1 MQTNFDFLAQ
11 TDRFKDFAKQAAEA
25 ERSIAISPSTA
36 AILSRRALELAV
48 RWIYVHD
55 DALTMPYR
63 DNISSLIH
71 EYSFRKLIQPKLF
84 DMLKYTIKLGNVA
97 VHTNT
102 NVKYDAAVLSLRC
115 VFQFCKWIDYC
126 YGENYVNRHYDMS
139 LLPDAG
145 KEKKTQEELENLQ
158 KELSGKD
165 QKLEEA
171 IKENEKLRAQ
181 MTKLREENETG
192 RSYEVDKDT
201 EAETRRKY
209 IDLDLAEAGW
219 TIGKDC
225 LIEVPVMGMPNSSG
239 KGYADY
245 VLYGNNGKPLA
256 VIEAKRSSA
265 DPMKGSHQAKLY
277 ADCLENQYQQRPII
291 FITNGFEMQ
300 IIDDAQD
307 DPQRVVSGI
316 FSKEDLQRMVDQRTS
331 KKPLIHLEIQDK
343 ITNRPY
349 QKEAVTV
356 LCESIMNHH
365 RKLLL
370 VQATGSGKTRVS
382 ISLVDVLRRHNYVKN
397 ILFLADRK
405 ALVSQAKKSYSNLL
419 PDLTVCNLLE
429 NKEDPESSRMIFSTY
444 PTMLNAIDETKKKD
458 GKKLFTPAHFDLI
471 IVDESHRS
479 IYKKY
484 QEIFHYF
491 DAVLLGMTATP
502 KDEIDKN
509 TYTIFDLERGVPT
522 YAYELDEAVKEGYL
536 VDYRTREYK
545 TKIMEE
551 GIHYDQLSEEEKEA
565 FDDEFD
571 DDENVEKDIPNTA
584 VNRWLFNKDTIDLVL
599 TNLMREGLKVEGGDK
614 LGKTIIFA
622 RNSKHA
628 KAIVERFQKLFPE
641 KGSHFIKQIDY
652 SIKESEHLIEQ
663 FEEKDKM
670 PQIAVSVDMLDT
682 GIDVPEILNLVFFKK
697 VKSYAKFW
705 QMIGRGTRLC
715 SNLLGEGMD
724 KERFLIFDFCN
735 NFEYFRVNK
744 NGAENGITE
753 SLNEKIYNT
762 KAQIVRELQAP
773 VYSSDEVYA
782 DYRKSLVDD
791 LKEDVISLNDDSFMV
806 KRHLRYVEFFRAS
819 SSWDNLETIEISDIR
834 EHIAPLIR
842 PKKEDELARRFD
854 YLVYSIDLGLL
865 QSKSIQSPVNIVVQT
880 AEKLSAKYS
889 IPQVEKKK
897 EIIEKVQT
905 NEFWDKVTIIEL
917 DTVREALRGLLQ
929 YLDRQVRPIYYTN
942 FTDSITDG
950 TPGEPLYGGN
960 DLKNYR
966 KKVEFYLKEHSDK
979 LSVYKL
985 KNNKKLTE
993 TDLRELERILWTEL
1007 GSKEDYIKEYG
1018 ETPIGRLVRKIVG
1031 VDRAAVNEAFSC
1043 FMSEERLNINQM
1055 RFVNL
1060 IVDYIV
1066 ANGNIEDNKVLM
1078 GEPFKSVGSITTLF
1092 KDDMSTAKQIME
1104 IVNQIKRNSEEIA

>member
-1 MQTNFDFLAQ
+1 METNFDYLLKKEEYA
-11 TDRFKDFAKQAAEA
+11 DFAKQAVEA
-25 ERSIAISPSTA
+25 EKSLSISPATC

-48 RWIYVHD
+48 RFVFSY
-55 DALTMPYR
+55 DAELSLPYR
-63 DNISSLIH
+63 DNVSSLIH
-71 EYSFRKLIQPKLF
+71 EPTFRRIIEPRLF
-84 DMLKYTIKLGNVA
+84 PMLKYTIHLGNVA
-97 VHTNT
+97 VHTN
-102 NVKYDAAVLSLRC
+102 NNIGRDEAIIALRDL
-115 VFQFCKWIDYC
+115 FEFCDWIDYS
-126 YGENYVNRHYDMS
+126 YSREYDEKTYDESILASGNEKRIKADELMKLYES
-139 LLPDAG
+139 L
-145 KEKKTQEELENLQ
+145 
-158 KELSGKD
+158 SSKD
-165 QKLEEA
+165 KKLESVL
-171 IKENEKLRAQ
+171 KENEE
-181 MTKLREENETG
+181 LREQMAKK
-192 RSYEVDKDT
+192 RSQNVKTREFHVDT
-201 EAETRRKY
+201 ISEAETRKRY
-209 IDLDLAEAGW
+209 IDVALKEAGW
-219 TIGKDC
+219 VIGRNVTEEE
-225 LIEVPVMGMPNSSG
+225 LVTGMPNSTG
-239 KGYADY
+239 TGYVDY
-245 VLYGNNGKPLA
+245 VLWGKDNLPLA
-256 VIEAKRSSA
+256 VVEAKKASVDA
-265 DPMKGSHQAKLY
+265 MVGSQQAKLY
-277 ADCLENQYQQRPII
+277 ADCLQNKYNRRPLI
-291 FITNGFEMQ
+291 FITNGFEFFYTNDYMGY
-300 IIDDAQD
+300 
-307 DPQRVVSGI
+307 PRREVSG
-316 FSKEDLQRMVDQRTS
+316 FFTQEELQLEMDGRTS
-331 KKPLIHLEIQDK
+331 RIPLENIRISDD

-349 QKEAVTV
+349 QKEAVTAV
-356 LCESIMNHH
+356 CDAITNKH
-365 RKLLL
+365 RKMLI

-382 ISLVDVLRRHNYVKN
+382 ISIVDVLRRHNYVKN

-405 ALVSQAKKSYSNLL
+405 ALVKQAKNNYTNLL
-419 PDLTVCNLLE
+419 PDLSCCNLLD
-429 NKEDPESSRMIFSTY
+429 NKDDPESCRMIFSTY
-444 PTMLNAIDETKKKD
+444 PTMMNAIDERKNKY
-458 GKKLFTPAHFDLI
+458 GEKLFSPGHFQLI
-471 IVDESHRS
+471 ICDEVHRS
-479 IYKKY
+479 IYSIKY
-484 QEIFHYF
+484 SDSLI
-491 DAVLLGMTATP
+491 
-502 KDEIDKN
+502 
-509 TYTIFDLERGVPT
+509 
-522 YAYELDEAVKEGYL
+522 
-536 VDYRTREYK
+536 
-545 TKIMEE
+545 
-551 GIHYDQLSEEEKEA
+551 
-565 FDDEFD
+565 DEFS
-571 DDENVEKDIPNTA
+571 T
-584 VNRWLFNKDTIDLVL
+584 
-599 TNLMREGLKVEGGDK
+599 
-614 LGKTIIFA
+614 
-622 RNSKHA
+622 S
-628 KAIVERFQKLFPE
+628 
-641 KGSHFIKQIDY
+641 
-652 SIKESEHLIEQ
+652 
-663 FEEKDKM
+663 DKM

-682 GIDVPEILNLVFFKK
+682 GIDIPEILTLVFFKK

-715 SNLLGEGMD
+715 PNLLGEGMD